1 MKGILSMLS
10 SSGGA
15 CSVGMWDFSYF
26 FSRSFHVGMD
36 QNLFFIHIMYIYI
49 CMYVYIYICIY
60 MCICIYIYTYMYI
73 HIYIYVYT
81 YVCIYIYIFLF
92 LHIYIYS
99 YIWDF
104 HVHKAINQG
113 GMAGMTHVPMIF
125 CLRSFSFCRLWRR
138 MRGLVEGCR
147 IGFLVPTWFFFFRV
161 LLASHS

>member
-1 MKGILSMLS
+1 
-10 SSGGA
+10 
-15 CSVGMWDFSYF
+15 
-26 FSRSFHVGMD
+26 
-36 QNLFFIHIMYIYI
+36 MYIY
-49 CMYVYIYICIY
+49 V
-60 MCICIYIYTYMYI
+60 CIYIYTYMYMYI
-73 HIYIYVYT
+73 YTYMYTYIYVCIHVYI
-81 YVCIYIYIFLF
+81 YMYIYMYIYIYIFLF

-138 MRGLVEGCR
+138 MRRLVEGCR